1 MQRFI
6 VASFIFFGLALG
18 TASAALHKY
27 SAPGN
32 STHRSQKHR
41 IAKYQK
47 PSAPKYK
54 KPH

>member
-1 MQRFI
+1 MQRII

-27 SAPGN
+27 TAPGN
-32 STHRSQKHR
+32 SMHRHQKHHV
-41 IAKYQK
+41 AKYQK

-54 KPH
+54 KH

>member
-1 MQRFI
+1 MQRII

-18 TASAALHKY
+18 TASAAMHKY
-27 SAPGN
+27 TAPGK
-32 STHRSQKHR
+32 SMHHHQKHR
-41 IAKYQK
+41 VAKYQK